1 MKGREKVEV
10 CRQSEDIAAVLREC
24 KIFSG
29 MSEQTARTLLSI
41 PPMTFAAGERIA
53 GGETFSPCLGVI
65 LSGKASIYGRNSGR
79 KVLLN
84 RLSRGDV
91 FGAASVFFEEHE
103 SVSTVVA
110 GTKCRVLFI
119 ERDCLETIIKSDF
132 SVASAYIE
140 FLSGKIYFLN
150 KKIIAFTAGS
160 AEAALSCYLLERAD
174 MSDTVAVNMTRL
186 ASALNIGRT
195 TLYRAADALVREGL
209 IACDG
214 KEIRILNRN
223 NLEKR
228 YKQ

>member
-1 MKGREKVEV
+1 MKGREIVEV
-10 CRQSEDIAAVLREC
+10 HEKSVDTAAVLRKC
-24 KIFSG
+24 GIFSG
-29 MSEQTARTLLSI
+29 MSERTERMLMSI
-41 PPMTFAAGERIA
+41 PPVSFAAGERIA
-53 GGETFSPCLGVI
+53 GGETFSPKLGVM
-65 LSGKASIYGRNSGR
+65 LSGKASIYGRNSGK

-84 RLSRGDV
+84 RLAQGDV
-91 FGAASVFFEEHE
+91 FGAASVFFKEQE

-110 GTKCRVLFI
+110 GTKCSVLFI
-119 ERDCLETIIKSDF
+119 ERDCLETIIKGDF

-160 AEAALSCYLLERAD
+160 ADAALACYLLENAEH
-174 MSDTVAVNMTRL
+174 SGSVAVNMTRL
-186 ASALNIGRT
+186 ASSLDIGRT
-195 TLYRAADALVREGL
+195 TLYRAVDTLVREGL

-214 KEIRILNRN
+214 KEIRILDRI

>member
-1 MKGREKVEV
+1 M
-10 CRQSEDIAAVLREC
+10 
-24 KIFSG
+24 
-29 MSEQTARTLLSI
+29 
-41 PPMTFAAGERIA
+41 
-53 GGETFSPCLGVI
+53 
-65 LSGKASIYGRNSGR
+65 
-79 KVLLN
+79 LLN